1 MIRNIVRSL
10 IGGINSFLSW
20 YALPTQAGVTV
31 SEDNVMGLPA
41 YWAAVNQISDGLM
54 NMPIV
59 VRKIEKDG
67 ERAHT
72 GNPEHRLM
80 ASTRAMRMLR
90 AGAMD
95 MEAENHPV
103 NALFSKGVW
112 PYLDATDFIRMV
124 VYHLLT
130 HGSSYWRIESGG
142 RGEVTGLQPL
152 LPNLTRPYVNRATGE
167 ITYQVSTVEKGS
179 VKTLSYEEVLHFK
192 GLTRDGVYG
201 LSPMSTMRESLGL
214 AIAAERYGA
223 RFFANNAT
231 PSTAVKVEGVVTDEQ
246 LDLFADRWDA
256 EQGGENQ
263 GGTAFLGKGMEV
275 IQIGMPPEQS
285 QFLGTRIH
293 GIQDNARIHGLPPSK
308 IYDLSNGTYSNVAQ
322 EDIAFRNDTLRPIA
336 TRICAALDAQLLMND
351 PNYFCAFE
359 MVNAQWA
366 DQLSRYR
373 SYQVGIAAGFLS
385 PIEARRAEGLPD
397 EMPEDPNKEEV
408 PPQLQ
413 GESEDDG
420 QAKDADGDGVLNE
433 SSAEPEAM
441 KRAEDDTLITYDN
454 IVALKDTIDKNYDKA
469 AAAEGF
475 LRRLAE
481 AHRKA
486 GLDAE
491 VFSLDSQSQ
500 LNGNGHHAE
509 VLDASA
515 RATLDRLPVIDDPA
529 ITEAMDAMRDSVAV
543 LTRAE
548 ANLNPAQKELAG
560 KMDDALEHVVGEYG
574 ERFEEFFEQVGREI
588 YDGYEGNIS
597 QWVTLAVES
606 EQDLATL
613 NSEIHTVFNELNL
626 NGPTRD
632 VEMREI
638 FEALNTQV
646 LDDVTGAVNSSLGVS
661 VNLPDH
667 RARQVIADGGKR
679 VGLVDLDKQ
688 SRDAVFKA
696 LHEARSDGLGVDAA
710 ARKLREHIEA
720 GPFPNKG
727 VNYRAKLIARTE
739 AKHAQR
745 VSALELYDEAGWTV
759 IALDGLLGDASDE
772 DCKARNGKEYTIEE
786 AKVEMNSNI
795 THPNC
800 TLTFIPKVSE

>member
-1 MIRNIVRSL
+1 MRKLIRSL

-72 GNPEHRLM
+72 GDPEHRLM

-95 MEAENHPV
+95 VEADNHPI

-179 VKTLSYEEVLHFK
+179 VKTLPYEEVLHFK
-192 GLTRDGVYG
+192 GLTRDGVFG
-201 LSPMSTMRESLGL
+201 LSPMSTMREPLGL
-214 AIAAERYGA
+214 AIGAERYGA
-223 RFFANNAT
+223 RFFGNNAT
-231 PSTAVKVEGVVTDEQ
+231 PTTIITTEGVVTDEAM
-246 LDLFADRWDA
+246 DLILDRWDA

-263 GGTAFLGKGMEV
+263 RGTAVMGKGMKVETV
-275 IQIGMPPEQS
+275 GLPPGDS
-285 QFLGTRIH
+285 QFLGTRTH
-293 GIQDNARIHGLPPSK
+293 GVQDVSRIHGLPPSK
-308 IYDLSNGTYSNVAQ
+308 LYDLSNGTYSNVAQ

-441 KRAEDDTLITYDN
+441 KRAEGDTLITYDN
-454 IVALKDTIDKNYDKA
+454 IVALKYTIDRNYDKA
-469 AAAEGF
+469 AAAGSF

-481 AHRKA
+481 AHRKD

-491 VFSLDSQSQ
+491 VFRLDSSPHEWELSMLDQKDRASTFT
-500 LNGNGHHAE
+500 NGHHAE
-509 VLDASA
+509 
-515 RATLDRLPVIDDPA
+515 
-529 ITEAMDAMRDSVAV
+529 EVAV
-543 LTRAE
+543 LSVMATRAE

-574 ERFEEFFEQVGREI
+574 ERMEEFFEQVGREI

-720 GPFPNKG
+720 GPYSNKG

-786 AKVEMNSNI
+786 AKVEMNSAI

>member
-1 MIRNIVRSL
+1 MRKLIRSL

-80 ASTRAMRMLR
+80 ASTWAMRMLR

-179 VKTLSYEEVLHFK
+179 VKTLPYEEVLHFK

-201 LSPMSTMRESLGL
+201 LSPMSTMREPLGL

-231 PSTAVKVEGVVTDEQ
+231 PSTAIQVEGVVTDDQ
-246 LDLFADRWDA
+246 MDLILDRWDA

-263 GGTAFLGKGMEV
+263 GGTAVLGKGMK
-275 IQIGMPPEQS
+275 IQQLGMPPNQS

-293 GIQDNARIHGLPPSK
+293 GIQDSARIHGLPPSK
-308 IYDLSNGTYSNVAQ
+308 LYDLSNGTYSNVAQ

-351 PNYFCAFE
+351 PNHFCAFE

-441 KRAEDDTLITYDN
+441 KRAEGDTLITYEN
-454 IVALKDTIDKNYDKA
+454 IVALKDTIDKNYDKT
-469 AAAEGF
+469 AAAEVF

-481 AHRKA
+481 AHRKD
-486 GLDAE
+486 GLDVE
-491 VFSLDSQSQ
+491 VFRLDSSPHEWELSMLDQKDRVSTFT
-500 LNGNGHHAE
+500 NGNHAE
-509 VLDASA
+509 
-515 RATLDRLPVIDDPA
+515 
-529 ITEAMDAMRDSVAV
+529 EVAV
-543 LTRAE
+543 LSVMATRAE
-548 ANLNPAQKELAG
+548 ANLNPAQTELAG

-786 AKVEMNSNI
+786 AKVEMNSSI